1 MGWNWGR
8 VRVLVWGLRGQESRV
23 KSGALLEAPPA
34 LLMLR
39 RCSQRSETTSQQQA
53 LALPPH
59 PTPSLSPSLS
69 ASSLWRT
76 KGLLGGRDS
85 RVDGSREQHGI
96 LMVVERVREERRC
109 RGWMVV
115 EAERNPAPPS
125 SLPSSPSSHT
135 HTHTNMYVHKH
146 ASTAASL

>member
-76 KGLLGGRDS
+76 KGLLGG
-85 RVDGSREQHGI
+85 GG
-96 LMVVERVREERRC
+96 
-109 RGWMVV
+109 
-115 EAERNPAPPS
+115 
-125 SLPSSPSSHT
+125 
-135 HTHTNMYVHKH
+135 
-146 ASTAASL
+146 